1 MSPAL
6 QKVAEVLTKQ
16 EVSYSISD
24 DGTRIDVPLSDEVH
38 IVWISLDEDGQE
50 DCFRLQVCVKDEESI
65 KPVDPASWL
74 YFDDYYL
81 SLEDLPGELA
91 LMQSLLDEL

>member
-1 MSPAL
+1 MSPDL
-6 QKVAEVLTKQ
+6 EKVADVLTEQ
-16 EVSYSISD
+16 GVSYSISD

-65 KPVDPASWL
+65 KPVDPALWP
-74 YFDDYYL
+74 YFDDYHS
-81 SLEDLPGELA
+81 SLEDLPGELE
-91 LMQSLLDEL
+91 LMQSLSHEI